1 PSFGSKSRFLTGF
14 QVSSFVQLQSGTP
27 FSVFSPEPELQNVS
41 QYGDLIRGSGGI
53 YRLGFGRP
61 NISCTADQ
69 ALLGFSKDAAR
80 NATPVLDLS
89 CFSSPLGQNGNL
101 GRNVFRG
108 PSQFRTDIGIVK
120 RTRITENVNLE
131 VGVDVFNLFNT
142 VNFSSPEFDLSD
154 VNNRFR
160 LFQTTGGPRL
170 AQFRVK
176 LNF

>member
-1 PSFGSKSRFLTGF
+1 MNGF
-14 QVSSFVQLQSGTP
+14 TISSFVQLQSGTP
-27 FSVFSPEPELQNVS
+27 FSVFSPEPEIANVS
-41 QYGDLIRGSGGI
+41 QYNDLVRGSGGLL
-53 YRLGFGRP
+53 RLGFGRP
-61 NISCTADQ
+61 NINCTTDQ
-69 ALLGFSKDAAR
+69 ALLGFSKEAAR
-80 NATPVLDLS
+80 NGTPVLDLG

-101 GRNVFRG
+101 GRNAFRG

-120 RTRITENVNLE
+120 RTRITENVNFEL
-131 VGVDVFNLFNT
+131 GVDVFNLFNT

-154 VNNRFR
+154 VNNCFR